1 MSAIR
6 GKLSELEK
14 KNKADKEK
22 EFFADAEAK
31 QAIKEKSKH
40 NLRIK
45 DLQRQLSNQEI
56 ILEQHKARKGR
67 VEQIAALEQVA
78 LPVLSKKKSSEKS
91 DDEDSSSDDD
101 DSSSSDDE
109 MDGSSGKKKKNSKQK
124 IKELLISD
132 N

>member
-1 MSAIR
+1 MNL
-6 GKLSELEK
+6 KELY
-14 KNKADKEK
+14 
-22 EFFADAEAK
+22 
-31 QAIKEKSKH
+31 
-40 NLRIK
+40 
-45 DLQRQLSNQEI
+45 QEI

-109 MDGSSGKKKKNSKQK
+109 MDGSSGKKKK
-124 IKELLISD
+124 
-132 N
+132 